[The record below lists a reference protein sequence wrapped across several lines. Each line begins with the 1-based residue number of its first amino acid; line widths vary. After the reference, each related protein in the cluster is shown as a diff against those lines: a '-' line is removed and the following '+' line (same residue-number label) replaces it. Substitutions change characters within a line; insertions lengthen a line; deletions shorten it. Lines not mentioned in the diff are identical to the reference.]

1 MEKTR
6 KCLIWLDNG
15 PYSYLNYA
23 IAISLNKM
31 GSYEFYGMSVTEK
44 DFGFFK
50 KQSTLSFKEL
60 FYYPECYIQKKSLP
74 DIDYLRNIEK
84 NYELNLWL
92 NAYSE
97 RLFYQYRTEFYGF
110 SKEEILNIMEA
121 TIKFFIDF
129 FNRVKPDFIIMQ
141 TAGENVAN
149 LLLYQLAKKMNVIPL
164 MLNFARLHNLFTL
177 SDNTISREI
186 DVEFKKLKKQNI
198 DIKNYNL
205 DNLDSKSQM
214 ETVKVMQTFV
224 FDKSTSLQKMKRYSQ
239 RLFSDPEPIYQNKGK
254 RKSKMIKWR
263 INTYFEVKK
272 RKNFLDNTA
281 LKEIPSEN
289 FVYFPLHTQPEATTL
304 VNAPFFNDQLTLIE
318 NIAKSLPVDYLLY
331 VKEHPGQK
339 LKLWRPVD
347 YYETILKMPNVKL
360 IHPDVDS
367 RLLISKSKLVI
378 SITGTSG
385 FEAII
390 QNKPVLLF
398 SDTFYGSLPLV
409 TKIEK
414 YSDLPSLIKRS
425 IDQTTTNTNE
435 LAYLIK
441 AIENISINIPYIEMW
456 KDALLIPSTLKYNGV
471 ESAQRH
477 FESFY
482 KKYSNEFDKIANAYK
497 LRLLNS

>member
-1 MEKTR
+1 MEKTH
-6 KCLIWLDNG
+6 KCLVWLDNG

-23 IAISLNKM
+23 ISVSLSKK

-44 DFGFFK
+44 DFAFFR
-50 KQSTLSFKEL
+50 KQSIINFKEL
-60 FYYPECYIQKKSLP
+60 FYYPECYIQKKSPP

-84 NYELNLWL
+84 NYGLNLWL
-92 NAYSE
+92 DAYGE
-97 RLFYQYRTEFYGF
+97 RLFYQYRTEFYSF
-110 SKEEILNIMEA
+110 SREEILNIIES

-129 FNRVKPDFIIMQ
+129 FERVKPDFIIMQ
-141 TAGENVAN
+141 TAGENIAN

-164 MLNFARLHNLFTL
+164 MLNFARLHNLFAL
-177 SDNTISREI
+177 SDNTVSREI
-186 DVEFKKLKKQNI
+186 SEEFHKLKRQNI
-198 DIKNYNL
+198 DINDYNVV
-205 DNLDSKSQM
+205 NLNSKSQM

-224 FDKSTSLQKMKRYSQ
+224 FDKATSLQKMKRYSH
-239 RLFSDPEPIYQNKGK
+239 RLFTDPEPIYQNKGK
-254 RKSKMIKWR
+254 RKSKMIQWR

-272 RKNFLDNTA
+272 RKNFLDKSA
-281 LKEIPSEN
+281 LKEIPNES

-318 NIAKSLPVDYLLY
+318 NIAKSLPVDCLLY

-339 LKLWRPVD
+339 LKLWRPVN
-347 YYETILKMPNVKL
+347 YYETIIEMPNVKL

-367 RLLISKSKLVI
+367 NHLISKSKLVI

-398 SDTFYGSLPLV
+398 SDTFYDSLTLV

-414 YSDLPSLIKRS
+414 YSDLPSVIRKCINL
-425 IDQTTTNTNE
+425 TTNDKND

-441 AIENISINIPYIEMW
+441 AIENVSINIPYIEMW
-456 KDALLIPSTLKYNGV
+456 KDALLIPSTLKYSGIPH
-471 ESAQRH
+471 AQNH
-477 FESFY
+477 FENFY
-482 KKYSNEFDKIANAYK
+482 KKYNNEFDKIANAYK
-497 LRLLNS
+497 TKLLSI